1 VTWTPRVISPDD
13 LDAIAD
19 LAAGAFG
26 GGPVATPERRAKLR
40 ALIEVDR
47 TFAAYDGGRPVGT
60 AGLFTFSMSTPG
72 GGLLPL
78 GGVTYAAVMTT
89 HRRRGILSAL
99 IDALHD
105 QALERGEPIAG
116 LTASEG
122 GIYRRFGYGVAARFQ
137 SLDLD
142 PRRLVE
148 HGDAPVSPAEK
159 GAFRLVTEAEAA
171 TVMPDV
177 WAAQVARTPGEIV
190 RTPGWWACE
199 ALDAE
204 DDRGGHSA
212 RYVVVHEDEAGRP
225 DGFLV
230 YRIGRD
236 AGPGA
241 NGFRLHVIDLGAV
254 SDGVA
259 AELIR
264 YTASVDLVSGVSW
277 FSAPPDL
284 PWRWRLAD
292 PRAVRVTSDHDHLW
306 LRPLDVAACLAGRRY
321 AIGGGLV
328 VEVVDA
334 RRPALGGRFLL
345 DGGPAGAECART
357 DREADVAVRTPDL
370 GSLLLGGVSWTTL
383 HRAGLVD
390 ERAVGAVARADT
402 MFRPDRAPYCGT
414 DF

>member
-1 VTWTPRVISPDD
+1 VTWIPRVIPPDD
-13 LDAIAD
+13 LDAVGD
-19 LAAGAFG
+19 LVNGAFG

-40 ALIEVDR
+40 ALAEVDR
-47 TFAAYDGGRPVGT
+47 TFAVYDGGRLVGT

-72 GGLLPL
+72 RGLLPL
-78 GGVTYAAVMTT
+78 AGVTYAAVLTT
-89 HRRRGILSAL
+89 HRRRGILSAI

-105 QALERGEPIAG
+105 QALEREEPIAG

-142 PRRLVE
+142 PRRLAE
-148 HGDAPVSPAEK
+148 HRDAPVSPAEK

-177 WAAQVARTPGEIV
+177 WTAQVARTPGEIV
-190 RTPGWWACE
+190 RSPGWWACE
-199 ALDAE
+199 ALDTE
-204 DDRGGHSA
+204 DDRDGHSA
-212 RYVVVHEDEAGRP
+212 RYVVVHDDEAGRP

-230 YRIGRD
+230 YRIGRE
-236 AGPGA
+236 AGPGV
-241 NGFRLHVIDLGAV
+241 GFRLHVVDLGAM

-264 YTASVDLVSGVSW
+264 YAAGVDLVTGVSW
-277 FSAPPDL
+277 LSAPSDL

-292 PRAVRVTSDHDHLW
+292 PRAVRVTGDRDHLW
-306 LRPLDVAACLAGRRY
+306 LRPLDVAACLARRRY
-321 AIGGGLV
+321 AVDGGLV

-334 RRPALGGRFLL
+334 RRPPLGGRFLL

-357 DREADVAVRTPDL
+357 DREADVAVRAPDL

-383 HRAGLVD
+383 HRAGMVD
-390 ERAVGAVARADT
+390 ERAAGAVARADT
-402 MFRPDRAPYCGT
+402 MFRSDRAPYCGT